1 MGYKV
6 FVNFAISSLLLFP
19 AWLPVVISSK
29 PLKTKRAKVFVFKGS
44 KEAGTWET
52 VLGVRGK
59 QLQEM
64 EWVEGAGNR
73 GEESRLSSGLCERGK
88 GGGVGERGRILAAV
102 KVAVGIAL
110 SFFPVLSSMVPVC
123 FQARKM
129 R

>member
-1 MGYKV
+1 M
-6 FVNFAISSLLLFP
+6 FS
-19 AWLPVVISSK
+19 
-29 PLKTKRAKVFVFKGS
+29 RAARKQGPGKQYS
-44 KEAGTWET
+44 
-52 VLGVRGK
+52 GVRGK